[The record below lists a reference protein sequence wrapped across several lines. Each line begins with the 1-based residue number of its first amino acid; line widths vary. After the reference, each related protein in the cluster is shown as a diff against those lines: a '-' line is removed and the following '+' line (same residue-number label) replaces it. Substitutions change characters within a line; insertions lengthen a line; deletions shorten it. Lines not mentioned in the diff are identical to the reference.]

1 MKLLKSENTKLYQKI
16 QILYEESNVLK
27 DLAKLQSNDEMTRQV
42 AKKELAMEKYKKKR
56 LKFSDESE
64 KKSIKRFKKRNVQ
77 SDSKESDGSEYKRII
92 QKKRKRQVK
101 KQNNKKIQTWEESD
115 SSKSDSDNEI
125 SSDSEEKQIKSK
137 KKIG

>member
-1 MKLLKSENTKLYQKI
+1 M
-16 QILYEESNVLK
+16 
-27 DLAKLQSNDEMTRQV
+27 ARQV

-101 KQNNKKIQTWEESD
+101 QQQQQKNTDVGRE
-115 SSKSDSDNEI
+115 
-125 SSDSEEKQIKSK
+125 
-137 KKIG
+137 

>member
-16 QILYEESNVLK
+16 QILLEENNVLK
-27 DLAKLQSNDEMTRQV
+27 DLAKLQSNDKMARQV
-42 AKKELAMEKYKKKR
+42 AKKELAMEKYKNKR

-77 SDSKESDGSEYKRII
+77 SDSKESDGSEYERII

-101 KQNNKKIQTWEESD
+101 KQQQHKNTDVGKRVTVAKVIVTMKSALIVKKSR
-115 SSKSDSDNEI
+115 
-125 SSDSEEKQIKSK
+125 
-137 KKIG
+137 

>member
-27 DLAKLQSNDEMTRQV
+27 DLAKLQSNDEMARQV

>member
-1 MKLLKSENTKLYQKI
+1 MKLLESENTKLYQKI

-27 DLAKLQSNDEMTRQV
+27 DLAKLQSNDEMARQV

-92 QKKRKRQVK
+92 QKRRKRQVK

>member
-27 DLAKLQSNDEMTRQV
+27 DLAKLQSNDEMARQV

-125 SSDSEEKQIKSK
+125 SSDSEEKQIKGK